1 MERGAYLEALHVN
14 EDVSLHDRATAAW
27 YADDYETLETLSKE
41 MIRQGK
47 SRADAAQIALGY
59 SFAGHA
65 CIHREDA
72 HGAHDAYGRA
82 LNLFKQLGDDLGVA
96 RVQMSLG
103 VVALELDL
111 DVAEA
116 RRLYDIAVPVVR
128 ASGDRQRLAI
138 ALANLAEIF
147 RQEGDYRQAMS
158 CARESLEIF
167 RELGDVTY
175 VGWQLFTIA
184 HIHSL
189 VREYPQAIENLRAA
203 FVELRKTENARWL
216 AMYFDVWII
225 LAVEL
230 KADECAA
237 RLLGF
242 TEEMR
247 AQKRAARL
255 RGMLP
260 WFLPHM
266 ERLAKRISEDRLLAL
281 RTAGA
286 ALTLDEAQ
294 ALTNELH

>member
-1 MERGAYLEALHVN
+1 MEHE
-14 EDVSLHDRATAAW
+14 VSLHDRAIAAW
-27 YADDYETLETLSKE
+27 YADDYEALETISQE
-41 MIRQGK
+41 MIREGT
-47 SRADAAQIALGY
+47 SRADAPQVALGY

-65 CIHREDA
+65 CIHRENA
-72 HGAHDAYGRA
+72 QGALEAYGRA
-82 LNLFKQLGDDLGVA
+82 LRLFEELGDRLGVA

-103 VVALELDL
+103 VVALELNL

-138 ALANLAEIF
+138 ALANLGEIF

-158 CARESLEIF
+158 SARESLEIF
-167 RELGDVTY
+167 RELGDTTY

-189 VREYPQAIENLRAA
+189 GREYAQAVEALRAA
-203 FVELRKTENARWL
+203 SVELRKTENARWI

-247 AQKRAARL
+247 AQKKAPRL

-260 WFLPHM
+260 WFLPRL
-266 ERLAKRISEDRLLAL
+266 ERLTKRLSEDRLLAL
-281 RTAGA
+281 RMEGA

-294 ALTNELH
+294 ELAETFGSTVTHR

>member
-1 MERGAYLEALHVN
+1 VN
-14 EDVSLHDRATAAW
+14 EDGSLHDRAVAAW
-27 YADDYETLETLSKE
+27 YSDDYETLETLSKE
-41 MIRQGK
+41 MIRAGQ
-47 SRADAAQIALGY
+47 SRADAPQLALGY

-65 CIHREDA
+65 CIHREDPQ
-72 HGAHDAYGRA
+72 GAHDAYGRA
-82 LNLFKQLGDDLGVA
+82 LNLFAELGDELGVA

-147 RQEGDYRQAMS
+147 RQEGDYRQAMGS
-158 CARESLEIF
+158 AHESLEIF
-167 RELGDVTY
+167 REIGDTTY

-184 HIHSL
+184 HIQSL
-189 VREYPQAIENLRAA
+189 VREYPQAIESLRAA
-203 FVELRKTENARWL
+203 FRELRKTENARWL
-216 AMYFDVWII
+216 AMYFDIWII

-247 AQKRAARL
+247 AQKKAPRL

-266 ERLAKRISEDRLLAL
+266 ERLSKRISEDTLLAL
-281 RTAGA
+281 RTEGA
-286 ALTLDEAQ
+286 TLTLDQAQ
-294 ALTNELH
+294 ALTDEF